1 MLDIAKS
8 SHFDED
14 YRVFLN
20 RELNHALNLV
30 DFDTW
35 EGVETAL
42 SYIETHIY
50 QNTDF
55 CSSGNVALVG
65 HSHLDIA
72 YYWRRIHVVHKN
84 ARTILIQM
92 RLMDQYPD
100 FKYAH
105 TQPYTYELLA
115 EYYPELFK
123 ELKEKIHSGQ
133 FEPVGAM
140 YVEPDC
146 NIPAAESLIRVSL
159 RPALLSGG
167 IRHYR
172 R

>member
-72 YYWRRIHVVHKN
+72 
-84 ARTILIQM
+84 T
-92 RLMDQYPD
+92 
-100 FKYAH
+100 
-105 TQPYTYELLA
+105 T
-115 EYYPELFK
+115 
-123 ELKEKIHSGQ
+123 
-133 FEPVGAM
+133 GAGFM
-140 YVEPDC
+140 
-146 NIPAAESLIRVSL
+146 
-159 RPALLSGG
+159 
-167 IRHYR
+167 
-172 R
+172 